1 MQRKGGIM
9 ERTVSFFSKKNMAK
23 RRCCVVALVI
33 GALCCSHG
41 VCCGGG
47 YVPMPYIPSGG
58 GSLNTP
64 SSKGSFYLIEKG
76 SANDLFEIKSLQPL
90 FRNIHMSG
98 NERQNL
104 DKFRKNRKADAG
116 DKNAKTDM
124 AAADS
129 VKIDSATCPS
139 AAAAPVLNLHRIH

>member
-1 MQRKGGIM
+1 M
-9 ERTVSFFSKKNMAK
+9 ERTVCFYSRTNMSK
-23 RRCCVVALVI
+23 RWLCVIAPMIV
-33 GALCCSHG
+33 ALCCSNG

-58 GSLNTP
+58 GSVNAP
-64 SSKGSFYLIEKG
+64 SSKGSFYLVEKG
-76 SANDLFEIKSLQPL
+76 SANELFEIKSLQPL
-90 FRNIHMSG
+90 FRNIHQSG

-104 DKFRKNRKADAG
+104 DKFRKNKKADAG

-129 VKIDSATCPS
+129 VKIDSSTCPS